1 MSQWFVYMLQCND
14 DSLYTG
20 VTTDIER
27 RVKEHNHDSKLG
39 ANYTRARRPVKL
51 VYSEQYD
58 DRSQALKREVGIK
71 RLKRTEKQAL
81 INKLP

>member
-1 MSQWFVYMLQCND
+1 MSQWFVYILRCND

-20 VTTDIER
+20 VTTDIAR
-27 RVKEHNHDSKLG
+27 RVNEHNNDTRLG
-39 ANYTRARRPVKL
+39 ASYTRARRPVKL
-51 VYSEQYD
+51 VYSEQCD

-81 INKLP
+81 INKVP

>member
-1 MSQWFVYMLQCND
+1 MSQWFVYILQCND

-27 RVKEHNHDSKLG
+27 RVKEHNYDTKLG
-39 ANYTRARRPVKL
+39 ASYTRARRPVKL
-51 VYSEQYD
+51 VYTESCD
-58 DRSQALKREVGIK
+58 DRSHALKREMGIK
-71 RLKRTEKQAL
+71 KLKRTEKQAL